1 MQYVTPKK
9 IVLCISLRD
18 LVTVSIAVVG
28 VAGQWLVWNGPQ
40 WLKTSQNNLGFG
52 TVLAL
57 IAAALLSVVAAGI
70 ATASMDD

>member
-1 MQYVTPKK
+1 M
-9 IVLCISLRD
+9 
-18 LVTVSIAVVG
+18 SIAVVG